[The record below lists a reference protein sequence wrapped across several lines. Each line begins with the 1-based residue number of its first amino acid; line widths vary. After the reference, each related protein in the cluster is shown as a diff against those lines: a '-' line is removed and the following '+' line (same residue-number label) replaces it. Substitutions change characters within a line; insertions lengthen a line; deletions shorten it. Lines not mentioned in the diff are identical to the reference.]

1 MNSLV
6 TNSEES
12 RLRRPASRR
21 TFNFEIVLKNLVGEG
36 LVWIPMVLDKDWPI
50 VVNTEIN
57 FRIL

>member
-12 RLRRPASRR
+12 RLRRPASRW

-36 LVWIPMVLDKDWPI
+36 LVWIRMVLDKDWPI